1 MSKTTKIVL
10 SVVGAFI
17 LLGAVTVFA
26 IVRFSG
32 RFIAGPDQAAEIG
45 QEITLHTLPPGYD
58 PVFGMDILGL
68 TMMMAANP
76 NDDNKVLMLVETPD
90 TDFAGAEAEAQ
101 DAFQQQSGFG
111 NNYEYTGS
119 REVAI
124 AGEGRTVDTL
134 IGRDRGTDMR
144 QDIVV
149 FPASSGNAAVAIMV
163 GPADDFDEA
172 AFEEFLV
179 SMK

>member
-10 SVVGAFI
+10 SVVGALI

-32 RFIAGPDQAAEIG
+32 RFIAGPEQAAEIG
-45 QEITLHTLPPGYD
+45 QEITVHTLPPGFE

-68 TMMMAANP
+68 TMMMAAHST
-76 NDDNKVLMLVETPD
+76 DDAKVLMLVETPD

-101 DAFQQQSGFG
+101 DAFQQQAGFG
-111 NNYEYTGS
+111 NNYEYASS
-119 REVAI
+119 REVTL
-124 AGEGRTVDTL
+124 AGQTRSVDTL
-134 IGRDRGTDMR
+134 IGRDRGMDMR

-149 FPASSGNAAVAIMV
+149 FPAASGNAAVAIMV
-163 GPADDFDEA
+163 GPVDDFDEG
-172 AFEEFLV
+172 AFDAFLA
-179 SMK
+179 SMR

>member
-10 SVVGAFI
+10 SVIGAFI

-26 IVRFSG
+26 IARFSG
-32 RFIAGPDQAAEIG
+32 RFIAGPENAANIG
-45 QEITLHTLPPGYD
+45 QEITLHTLPEGFE

-68 TMMMAANP
+68 KVMMAAHT

-90 TDFAGAEAEAQ
+90 ANFEGAEAEAQ
-101 DAFQQQSGFG
+101 DAFQQQAGFG
-111 NNYEYTGS
+111 NNYDYSGS
-119 REVAI
+119 RQVLV
-124 AGEGRTVDTL
+124 AGETRTVDTL
-134 IGRDRGTDMR
+134 KGRDRGTDMR

-163 GPADDFDEA
+163 GPVDDFDES
-172 AFEEFLV
+172 AFETFLG

>member
-32 RFIAGPDQAAEIG
+32 RFIAGPEQAAEIG
-45 QEITLHTLPPGYD
+45 QEITLHTLPPGFE

-68 TMMMAANP
+68 TVMMAADP
-76 NDDNKVLMLVETPD
+76 NDDAKVLMLVETPD
-90 TDFAGAEAEAQ
+90 ADFAGAEAEAQ
-101 DAFQQQSGFG
+101 DAFQQQSGIG
-111 NNYEYTGS
+111 NNYEYAGS
-119 REVAI
+119 RQVTI
-124 AGEGRTVDTL
+124 AGEERTVETL
-134 IGRDRGTDMR
+134 IGSDRGTNMR

-163 GPADDFDEA
+163 APEDDFDEA
-172 AFEEFLV
+172 AFEAFLG